1 MVRRLV
7 ASMMQRRTAQ
17 PARHVARHA
26 APATH
31 AADSRTERAN
41 APVASHIATPA
52 RKPSH
57 FASAGPADKRPNPAW
72 QTDGRQAKGRK
83 KLPIPRPALIASILV
98 VVVAA
103 GFGGYMI
110 WRQLTGAQA
119 GHEKISAAIEAMG
132 KSDESVIALNEAITD
147 TSSSLDADALEKVAS
162 DAQDGL
168 ANLDGVTSQL
178 DAARGYDEFF
188 TDDDRDAIKALE
200 SSAAARRDLVD
211 SGCKVVDLRAKALRS
226 RASLDEALGH
236 AVDADTEVEESVKAA
251 SEYAKSIS
259 GQNSSVKHAT
269 VPVEHDKKA
278 AGLLQQA
285 TTALDVAK
293 KECPSIDFSAYET
306 YLKKKGEAIEKLT
319 EVDQAIQKKDY
330 EKAAKLVVEY
340 NKLDD
345 EAAKAAQQLPTDE
358 DQLFSAAV
366 EKDTKKSL
374 DAYNKAF
381 EKVAAAD
388 AKVREYQGV
397 QSGEDSA
404 A

>member
-1 MVRRLV
+1 
-7 ASMMQRRTAQ
+7 MQRRTAQ
-17 PARHVARHA
+17 HARHAARHA

-31 AADSRTERAN
+31 AADSRAKRAN
-41 APVASHIATPA
+41 PPVASHVATPA

-57 FASAGPADKRPNPAW
+57 FASAEPAGKRPGPVRPAD
-72 QTDGRQAKGRK
+72 GHQAKGKK
-83 KLPIPRPALIASILV
+83 KLPIPLPALVAIILV
-98 VVVAA
+98 AVVAV

-132 KSDESVIALNEAITD
+132 KSDDSVIALNEAITD
-147 TSSSLDADALEKVAS
+147 TSSSLDAAALEKVAS
-162 DAQDGL
+162 NAQDGL

-188 TDDDRDAIKALE
+188 IDDDRDAIKALE

-211 SGCKVVDLRAKALRS
+211 SGCKVVGLRAKALRS
-226 RASLDEALGH
+226 RASLDEALGY
-236 AVDADTEVEESVKAA
+236 AVDADAEVEESVKAA

-259 GQNSSVKHAT
+259 GQDSSVKHAT
-269 VPVEHDKKA
+269 VPVDHDKKA
-278 AGLLQQA
+278 ADFLQQA
-285 TTALDVAK
+285 TTALDAAK
-293 KECPSIDFSAYET
+293 KECPSIDFSSYET
-306 YLKKKGEAIEKLT
+306 YLKKKGEAVAKLT

-330 EKAAKLVVEY
+330 EKAAKLVAEY

-345 EAAKAAQQLPTDE
+345 EAAKAAQKLPADE

-366 EKDTKKSL
+366 EKDTKESL

-388 AKVREYQGV
+388 AKIREYQGV

>member
-1 MVRRLV
+1 
-7 ASMMQRRTAQ
+7 MMQRRTAQ
-17 PARHVARHA
+17 HARHVARHA

-31 AADSRTERAN
+31 AADSRAERAN
-41 APVASHIATPA
+41 APVAGHIATPA

-57 FASAGPADKRPNPAW
+57 FASAGPAGKRPGPVRPA
-72 QTDGRQAKGRK
+72 DGHQAKGKK
-83 KLPIPRPALIASILV
+83 KLPIPLPALVAIILV
-98 VVVAA
+98 AVVAA

-132 KSDESVIALNEAITD
+132 KSDDSVIALNEAITD
-147 TSSSLDADALEKVAS
+147 TSSSLDAAALEKVAS
-162 DAQDGL
+162 NAQDGL

-188 TDDDRDAIKALE
+188 IDDDRDAIKALE

-211 SGCKVVDLRAKALRS
+211 SGCKVVGLRAKALRS
-226 RASLDEALGH
+226 RASLDEALGY
-236 AVDADTEVEESVKAA
+236 AVDADAEVEESVKAA

-259 GQNSSVKHAT
+259 GQDSSVKHAT
-269 VPVEHDKKA
+269 VPVDHDKKA
-278 AGLLQQA
+278 ADLLQQA
-285 TTALDVAK
+285 TTALDAAK

-306 YLKKKGEAIEKLT
+306 YLKKKGEAVAKLT
-319 EVDQAIQKKDY
+319 EVDQTIQKKDY

-345 EAAKAAQQLPTDE
+345 EAAKAAQKLPTDE

-366 EKDTKKSL
+366 EKDTKESL

-388 AKVREYQGV
+388 AKIREYQGV

>member
-1 MVRRLV
+1 M
-7 ASMMQRRTAQ
+7 
-17 PARHVARHA
+17 
-26 APATH
+26 
-31 AADSRTERAN
+31 
-41 APVASHIATPA
+41 PA

-57 FASAGPADKRPNPAW
+57 FASAGPAGKRPGPARPA
-72 QTDGRQAKGRK
+72 DGHQAKGKK
-83 KLPIPRPALIASILV
+83 KLPIPLPALVAIILV
-98 VVVAA
+98 AVVAA

-132 KSDESVIALNEAITD
+132 KSDDSVIALNEAITD
-147 TSSSLDADALEKVAS
+147 TSSSLDAAALEKVAS
-162 DAQDGL
+162 NAQDGL

-188 TDDDRDAIKALE
+188 IDDDRDAIKALE

-211 SGCKVVDLRAKALRS
+211 SGCKVVGLRAKALRS
-226 RASLDEALGH
+226 RASLDEALGY
-236 AVDADTEVEESVKAA
+236 AVDADAEVEESVKAA

-259 GQNSSVKHAT
+259 GQDGSVKHAT
-269 VPVEHDKKA
+269 VPVDHDKKA
-278 AGLLQQA
+278 ADLLQQA
-285 TTALDVAK
+285 TTALDAAK

-306 YLKKKGEAIEKLT
+306 YLKKKGEAVAKLT

-330 EKAAKLVVEY
+330 EKAAKLVAEY

-345 EAAKAAQQLPTDE
+345 EAAKAAQKLPTDE

-366 EKDTKKSL
+366 EKDTKESL

-388 AKVREYQGV
+388 AKIREYQGV

>member
-1 MVRRLV
+1 
-7 ASMMQRRTAQ
+7 MQRRTAQ
-17 PARHVARHA
+17 PARHAARHA

-31 AADSRTERAN
+31 AADSRAKRAN
-41 APVASHIATPA
+41 PPAASHVATPA

-57 FASAGPADKRPNPAW
+57 FASAGPAGKRSGPARPA
-72 QTDGRQAKGRK
+72 DGRQAQGKK
-83 KLPIPRPALIASILV
+83 KLPIPLPALVAIILV
-98 VVVAA
+98 AVVAA

-119 GHEKISAAIEAMG
+119 GHEKISAAIETMG
-132 KSDESVIALNEAITD
+132 KSDDSVIALNEAITD
-147 TSSSLDADALEKVAS
+147 TSSSLDAAALEKVAS
-162 DAQDGL
+162 NAQDGL
-168 ANLDGVTSQL
+168 ANLGGVTSQL
-178 DAARGYDEFF
+178 DVARGYDEFF

-211 SGCKVVDLRAKALRS
+211 SGCKVVGLRAKALRS
-226 RASLDEALGH
+226 RASLDEALGY
-236 AVDADTEVEESVKAA
+236 AVDADAEVEESVKAA

-259 GQNSSVKHAT
+259 GQDSSVKHAT
-269 VPVEHDKKA
+269 VPVDHDKKA
-278 AGLLQQA
+278 ADLLQQA
-285 TTALDVAK
+285 TTALAAAK

-306 YLKKKGEAIEKLT
+306 YLKKKGEAVAKLT

-330 EKAAKLVVEY
+330 EKAAKLVAEY

-345 EAAKAAQQLPTDE
+345 EAAKAAQKLPTDE

-366 EKDTKKSL
+366 EKDTKESL

-388 AKVREYQGV
+388 AKIREYQGV